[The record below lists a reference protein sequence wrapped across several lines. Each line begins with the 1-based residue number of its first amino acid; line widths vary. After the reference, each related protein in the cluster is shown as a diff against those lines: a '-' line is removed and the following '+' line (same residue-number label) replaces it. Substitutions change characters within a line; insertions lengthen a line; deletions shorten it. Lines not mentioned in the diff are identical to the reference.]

1 MYRTTFET
9 NSSLEYHTWPEMG
22 EQTKQS
28 KKVYYKRMAAKC
40 CRQITAYILPYVT
53 LEHPRSHLEQHAVN
67 TCTKEHVPYFNTELI
82 LVPVLSSPEMQLSNQ
97 TSLYMMRRLF
107 LLCMAMIPVAF

>member
-1 MYRTTFET
+1 MVTQIFFLRGAGGEQGALQPMRKQWMHMYRTTFET

-53 LEHPRSHLEQHAVN
+53 
-67 TCTKEHVPYFNTELI
+67 
-82 LVPVLSSPEMQLSNQ
+82 
-97 TSLYMMRRLF
+97 
-107 LLCMAMIPVAF
+107 

>member
-1 MYRTTFET
+1 MHMHRTTFET

-53 LEHPRSHLEQHAVN
+53 
-67 TCTKEHVPYFNTELI
+67 
-82 LVPVLSSPEMQLSNQ
+82 
-97 TSLYMMRRLF
+97 
-107 LLCMAMIPVAF
+107 